1 MKAKVYI
8 ETTIPSYL
16 AARPSRDSLIAAHQR
31 LTRDWWESRGP
42 AFDLSKSSMKFA
54 RRAKPTQRDSTMIWQ
69 KCIRISKP
77 RSGRAAVTSL
87 RCSQWSLSRKP
98 LPDGHGSVGLI

>member
-1 MKAKVYI
+1 MKAKVYF

-16 AARPSRDSLIAAHQR
+16 AARPSRDSLIAEHQQ

-54 RRAKPTQRDSTMIWQ
+54 AREAY
-69 KCIRISKP
+69 
-77 RSGRAAVTSL
+77 AARFDHDLAEMAALQSVEPQAGHCSLTVTA
-87 RCSQWSLSRKP
+87 R
-98 LPDGHGSVGLI
+98 